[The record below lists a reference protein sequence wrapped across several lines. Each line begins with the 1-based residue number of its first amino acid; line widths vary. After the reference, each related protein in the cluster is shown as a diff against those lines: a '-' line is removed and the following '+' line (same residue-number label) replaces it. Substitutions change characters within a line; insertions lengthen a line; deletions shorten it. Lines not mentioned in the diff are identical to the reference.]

1 MEEHETDGLVELEE
15 SPRDQADPAEV
26 AFFGYRK
33 VAAPEKERLVTD
45 RLFPE
50 PDELSATLERIGFG
64 SVNYRRLTSG
74 IAVVHLGFKARGSG
88 RAKRS

>member
-1 MEEHETDGLVELEE
+1 MEEYETDGLAEPEE
-15 SPRDQADPAEV
+15 SPRVPAEV

-64 SVNYRRLTSG
+64 SVNYRRLTNG
-74 IAVVHLGFKARGSG
+74 IAVVHLEFKARGSG